1 MIAADEVDS
10 LLGKR
15 RDNEHE
21 ATTSMKTE
29 FMQLWD
35 GFETEFHANVMVL
48 AATNRPWDLDEAV
61 LRRWSF
67 SPGYICMQMLPSCC
81 SAHTASTIAALG
93 ASTLQDKRCYMKM
106 TLIILSEDYNG
117 IISKGDNTL

>member
-1 MIAADEVDS
+1 MNAPDADEVDS

-61 LRRWSF
+61 LRRW
-67 SPGYICMQMLPSCC
+67 GQ
-81 SAHTASTIAALG
+81 
-93 ASTLQDKRCYMKM
+93 
-106 TLIILSEDYNG
+106 
-117 IISKGDNTL
+117 

>member
-1 MIAADEVDS
+1 MPPSNAFKQWQRDGSLLLFKKLSIDLTTADEVDS

-61 LRRWSF
+61 LRRYSKF
-67 SPGYICMQMLPSCC
+67 LLKSYRVAIVLPKAQSCLL
-81 SAHTASTIAALG
+81 S
-93 ASTLQDKRCYMKM
+93 
-106 TLIILSEDYNG
+106 ILSF
-117 IISKGDNTL
+117 K